1 MKKLV
6 PLIAVTAFALSGAV
20 LAGTDGNNESQTPG
34 DAQSS
39 AEVKKPEGG
48 FVLLQRNIY
57 VPIDA
62 EGKIASNQW
71 LVIEKQGFVTA
82 DEVEAV
88 ARDAANDVQSNG
100 PKDDDDASGAQAK
113 PKRDDATP
121 SPRSIPSPTRH
132 LPIGEGPMTRS

>member
-1 MKKLV
+1 MKKLL
-6 PLIAVTAFALSGAV
+6 PLMVATALGLPAAV
-20 LAGTDGNNESQTPG
+20 LAGNEDASDSPSAGN
-34 DAQSS
+34 AAS
-39 AEVKKPEGG
+39 APEVKKPEGG

-62 EGKIASNQW
+62 EGKVASNQW

-88 ARDAANDVQSNG
+88 ARDAANDVQSSG
-100 PKDDDDASGAQAK
+100 PKDDDEAAGGQVK
-113 PKRDDATP
+113 PRRDDAAP

>member
-6 PLIAVTAFALSGAV
+6 PLIAVTAFALSGVV
-20 LAGTDGNNESQTPG
+20 LAGTDDKNESQAPG

-39 AEVKKPEGG
+39 AEVKKPEG

-57 VPIDA
+57 VPVDA
-62 EGKIASNQW
+62 EGRISSNQW